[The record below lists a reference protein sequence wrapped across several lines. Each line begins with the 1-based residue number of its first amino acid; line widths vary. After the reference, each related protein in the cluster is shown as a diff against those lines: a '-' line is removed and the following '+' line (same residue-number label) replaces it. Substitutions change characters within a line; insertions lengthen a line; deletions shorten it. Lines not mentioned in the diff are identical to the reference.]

1 MIYRKSEGGPVCC
14 EMSLAEDTVFLS
26 KGRDLV
32 YHRHYATRE
41 DATPDIFE
49 YIEVFYNRT
58 RRHSTL
64 GYDSPAEYEART
76 RWLN

>member
-1 MIYRKSEGGPVCC
+1 MIYGKSEGGPVCC
-14 EMSLAEDTVFLS
+14 EMSLAEDTGFLS
-26 KGRDLV
+26 KGRELV

-41 DATPDIFE
+41 DAIQDIFK
-49 YIEVFYNRT
+49 YIEVYNRT

-64 GYDSPAEYEART
+64 GYDSPAEYEAMT